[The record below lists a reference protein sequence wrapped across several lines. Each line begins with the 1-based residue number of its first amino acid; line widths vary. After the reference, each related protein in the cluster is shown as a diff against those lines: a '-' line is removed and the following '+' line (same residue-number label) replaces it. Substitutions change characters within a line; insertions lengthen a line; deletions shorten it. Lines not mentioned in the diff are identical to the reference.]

1 MHRVKRIGKER
12 CKRKMEETI
21 ESTQEVE
28 QMVSRGTQETIPS
41 LLRKEM
47 LRVTKIKML
56 KSGRYIF
63 YIRQL
68 FFLAKVSINTV
79 CV

>member
-28 QMVSRGTQETIPS
+28 QMASRGTQETIPS

-47 LRVTKIKML
+47 LRVTDGDAKIRKI
-56 KSGRYIF
+56 YIL
-63 YIRQL
+63 YKTAV
-68 FFLAKVSINTV
+68 FLS
-79 CV
+79 

>member
-1 MHRVKRIGKER
+1 
-12 CKRKMEETI
+12 MEETI

-47 LRVTKIKML
+47 LRLTMKMEML

>member
-1 MHRVKRIGKER
+1 
-12 CKRKMEETI
+12 MEETI

-47 LRVTKIKML
+47 LRVTMKMEML

>member
-1 MHRVKRIGKER
+1 
-12 CKRKMEETI
+12 MEETI

-47 LRVTKIKML
+47 LRVTDGDAKIMKI
-56 KSGRYIF
+56 YIL
-63 YIRQL
+63 YKTAV
-68 FFLAKVSINTV
+68 FLS
-79 CV
+79 

>member
-1 MHRVKRIGKER
+1 MRRREKKRESRRQEGRTVKGKRQKKLHRVKRIGKER

-41 LLRKEM
+41 LLRK
-47 LRVTKIKML
+47 
-56 KSGRYIF
+56 
-63 YIRQL
+63 
-68 FFLAKVSINTV
+68 
-79 CV
+79 

>member
-1 MHRVKRIGKER
+1 
-12 CKRKMEETI
+12 MEETI

-47 LRVTKIKML
+47 LRVTKIEMEML
-56 KSGRYIF
+56 KSGRYIL
-63 YIRQL
+63 YKTAV
-68 FFLAKVSINTV
+68 FLS
-79 CV
+79 

>member
-1 MHRVKRIGKER
+1 
-12 CKRKMEETI
+12 MEETI

-47 LRVTKIKML
+47 LSDQDKDGDAKIRKI
-56 KSGRYIF
+56 YIL
-63 YIRQL
+63 YKTAI
-68 FFLAKVSINTV
+68 FLS
-79 CV
+79 

>member
-1 MHRVKRIGKER
+1 
-12 CKRKMEETI
+12 MEETI

-47 LRVTKIKML
+47 LRVTMIKMEML

>member
-1 MHRVKRIGKER
+1 
-12 CKRKMEETI
+12 MEETI

-47 LRVTKIKML
+47 LRVTMQDKDGDAKIRKI
-56 KSGRYIF
+56 YIL
-63 YIRQL
+63 YKTAV
-68 FFLAKVSINTV
+68 FLS
-79 CV
+79 

>member
-1 MHRVKRIGKER
+1 
-12 CKRKMEETI
+12 MEETI

-47 LRVTKIKML
+47 LRVTMEML